1 MFEYTYNKRTEN
13 KRGAEAPLL
22 QNMFKF

>member
-1 MFEYTYNKRTEN
+1 MFTYTYNKKEEN